1 VAGWLER
8 IRGRVEAGRG
18 AMQNAVVAEGEEPAA
33 GAKDRD
39 QGALDLVVA
48 EFQFVSGLIPFY
60 RGVETTAL
68 GGTGLIVSGVVAALA
83 ALESAD
89 TPKAAAEGILL
100 SAGAWAP
107 VVLLLIEIMALT
119 RVVRASAY
127 IADHLHPLAEEIT
140 GRSEVLVWELAPTS
154 HLLKRVRAGRRDSAA
169 KEAIVRDSA
178 VRWWSSSTPVI
189 VTIALVSFLLAVSG
203 AVVYPDALTVVSGV
217 GAILT
222 ASAFAA
228 YGTVFSHT
236 HEARMAKPPGP
247 ATHPELQ
254 PTHPRPNTAQGV
266 RS

>member
-8 IRGRVEAGRG
+8 LRGSGEARRG
-18 AMQNAVVAEGEEPAA
+18 ALRNAAATDDEEPAA
-33 GAKDRD
+33 TAKDRD
-39 QGALDLVVA
+39 QRALDLVVT

-68 GGTGLIVSGVVAALA
+68 GGTGLIVSGIVAALA

-89 TPKAAAEGILL
+89 TPKAAAEGVLL
-100 SAGAWAP
+100 SIGAWAP

-127 IADHLHPLAEEIT
+127 IADHLHPLAEKIT
-140 GRSEVLVWELAPTS
+140 GKPEVLAWELAPTS

-203 AVVYPDALTVVSGV
+203 AIIYPNALTIVSGV
-217 GAILT
+217 GAIL
-222 ASAFAA
+222 AAAAFAT
-228 YGTVFSHT
+228 YGIVFSHT
-236 HEARMAKPPGP
+236 HEARTAKPPGP
-247 ATHPELQ
+247 ATHPELYGSRG
-254 PTHPRPNTAQGV
+254 PATAQGS